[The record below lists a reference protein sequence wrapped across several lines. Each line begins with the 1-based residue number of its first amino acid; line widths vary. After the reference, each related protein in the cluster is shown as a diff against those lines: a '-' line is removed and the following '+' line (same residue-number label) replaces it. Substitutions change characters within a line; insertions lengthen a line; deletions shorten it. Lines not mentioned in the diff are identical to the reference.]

1 MVLSDAC
8 EPLRIAA
15 AETDPSNVADISRLR
30 KTWDQPLV
38 HAALELAEARRKALI
53 KFPEHPGI
61 VADVA
66 GIEQASSSRVAAHKA
81 RRFAH
86 AGAERVHDLC
96 CGIGGDAM
104 ALALIA
110 NVTAVDQNDLR
121 TWMTARNANCPT
133 RTADAG
139 ELDLAD
145 ADAFHIDPARRNE
158 GTGRRA
164 WQYENYQPGPD
175 VIERLITQCPHAAVK
190 LGPGVCL
197 DALPLASRE
206 IEVISEDGKL
216 VQAIMWAG
224 NLALHRGQRTATLL
238 PDGASITGKPTLA
251 PSGQPGRYLYEPDAS
266 LERTQLLGMLCES
279 LSDDIGELH
288 PGLGLLTSDAHIES
302 PWLRCYEIVDIMPWR
317 QNNVRDLLHAR
328 KAGVVAVKTRGVQ
341 ENPDQLQTQLRG
353 SGDVPHVVFATRFG
367 ERRVA
372 IITVLA

>member
-1 MVLSDAC
+1 VTQVQAPPNAVSL
-8 EPLRIAA
+8 
-15 AETDPSNVADISRLR
+15 ADILGQDRAIETLR
-30 KTWDQPLV
+30 
-38 HAALELAEARRKALI
+38 
-53 KFPEHPGI
+53 
-61 VADVA
+61 
-66 GIEQASSSRVAAHKA
+66 ASVR
-81 RRFAH
+81 
-86 AGAERVHDLC
+86 AERVHHAWIFA
-96 CGIGGDAM
+96 GPPGVGKRT
-104 ALALIA
+104 
-110 NVTAVDQNDLR
+110 TAVAFAALLLDPS
-121 TWMTARNANCPT
+121 TGPT
-133 RTADAG
+133 LTGEIEADPDSPIQRKIA
-139 ELDLAD
+139 
-145 ADAFHIDPARRNE
+145 E
-158 GTGRRA
+158 GTHPDLHIITKELAAHSEEARVRRQKQITIA
-164 WQYENYQPGPD
+164 KE
-175 VIERLITQCPHAAVK
+175 VIIERLITQCPHAAVK

-224 NLALHRGQRTATLL
+224 NLALHCGQRTATLL
-238 PDGASITGKPTLA
+238 PDGASITGKSTLA
-251 PSGQPGRYLYEPDAS
+251 PSAQPGRYLYEPDAS